1 MTAAKR
7 QNFETKPKKSLTI
20 QKIANSILPCFIVKC
35 DCWFGRYAYIRKDL
49 SQGVAMASI
58 IVTSGEQ
65 KGQYLPLGRRTNVIG
80 RAEALPMQILD
91 DMVSRK
97 HLRIW
102 YDEKTNEHSAE
113 DMKSKHGVI
122 INDKKIT
129 EITTLREGDQIRIGQ
144 TTLLYTEKD
153 FDDKESAL
161 SHFKKIGE
169 RQRPTMIE

>member
-1 MTAAKR
+1 
-7 QNFETKPKKSLTI
+7 
-20 QKIANSILPCFIVKC
+20 
-35 DCWFGRYAYIRKDL
+35 
-49 SQGVAMASI
+49 MASI

-65 KGQYLPLGRRTNVIG
+65 KGEYLPLGRRINVIG

-102 YDEKTNEHSAE
+102 YDENTKEHSAE
-113 DMKSKHGVI
+113 DMNSKHGVI
-122 INDKKIT
+122 INNKKIS

-144 TTLLYTEKD
+144 TILLYTEKD
-153 FDDKESAL
+153 FDDRESAL

>member
-1 MTAAKR
+1 
-7 QNFETKPKKSLTI
+7 
-20 QKIANSILPCFIVKC
+20 
-35 DCWFGRYAYIRKDL
+35 
-49 SQGVAMASI
+49 MASI
-58 IVTSGEQ
+58 IVTSGEH
-65 KGQYLPLGRRTNVIG
+65 KGEYLPLGRRTNVIG

-102 YDEKTNEHSAE
+102 YDENTNEHSAE
-113 DMKSKHGVI
+113 DMNSKHGVI
-122 INDKKIT
+122 INNKKIT

-153 FDDKESAL
+153 FDDRESAL

>member
-1 MTAAKR
+1 
-7 QNFETKPKKSLTI
+7 
-20 QKIANSILPCFIVKC
+20 
-35 DCWFGRYAYIRKDL
+35 
-49 SQGVAMASI
+49 MASI

-65 KGQYLPLGRRTNVIG
+65 KGEYLPLGRRTNVIG

-113 DMKSKHGVI
+113 DMNSKHGVI
-122 INDKKIT
+122 INNKKIT
-129 EITTLREGDQIRIGQ
+129 EITTLKEGDQIRIGQ

-153 FDDKESAL
+153 FDDRESAL
-161 SHFKKIGE
+161 RHYKKVGE
-169 RQRPTMIE
+169 RMRTTLTEQ